1 MILTLSHFPA
11 SYQYGEEYEHEHGKE
26 HHDGADHALTAHW
39 NWLLENQCV
48 KCPGKGQP
56 GSEDVLDGVNKDRC
70 IAQWGTVGGER
81 LVDYSMDFL
90 QNSVHQLL
98 FMLMYFLRIIEH
110 RCLLHIT
117 I

>member
-56 GSEDVLDGVNKDRC
+56 ASRDSL
-70 IAQWGTVGGER
+70 
-81 LVDYSMDFL
+81 L
-90 QNSVHQLL
+90 QNRRGAWHSGDGGGRATSGLFDGLSVGWWPANFIYVNALSTD
-98 FMLMYFLRIIEH
+98 Y
-110 RCLLHIT
+110 
-117 I
+117 